1 MTARAALEAMVPA
14 WWFDGVESDQVL
26 KFVHRASASVATTR
40 LTTWARIRTTKNS
53 VNPLAFVRG
62 SEIELPSQVNLIYA
76 AVAADFQPGMQY
88 ARRLIGLESNN
99 LLSVDTAP

>member
-1 MTARAALEAMVPA
+1 MTARAPLEAMVPR
-14 WWFDGVESDQVL
+14 GGSMGSNRSVL
-26 KFVHRASASVATTR
+26 KFVHRASASVATIT
-40 LTTWARIRTTKNS
+40 LDDMGADTNNKNS

-99 LLSVDTAP
+99 LHRSIRPP